1 MGLRYLKA
9 ITQIIDEQIMQELI
23 FNVFPWETR
32 AYVFEFGSLKN
43 VFVEWSDEII
53 TSGNIYEGRVDSISS
68 SLGAAFLNI
77 GMHKKAFLKL
87 SDPIQALRAYK
98 GERNPQKRPIR
109 VGDRIP
115 VQVVNDVSDVKS
127 LR

>member
-23 FNVFPWETR
+23 FKVFPWETR

-68 SLGAAFLNI
+68 SL
-77 GMHKKAFLKL
+77 
-87 SDPIQALRAYK
+87 R
-98 GERNPQKRPIR
+98 
-109 VGDRIP
+109 RIP
-115 VQVVNDVSDVKS
+115 QHWYK
-127 LR
+127 